1 MGTATRVLARV
12 LMGSTFVKLGYDSW
26 RSPGRRT
33 QTAGPLLEQMRG
45 IIPLI
50 PADDETLVRFNGA
63 AQAVGGAALALGV
76 LPRLAALG
84 LIASLVPTSFAGH
97 AFWKLD
103 DEQQRAAQRT
113 QFLKNMAMIGGLL
126 LATERVA
133 GRVARGAR
141 TPQDEGVGQRSGWP
155 NSSN

>member
-1 MGTATRVLARV
+1 MGMAKRVLARM
-12 LMGSTFVKLGYDSW
+12 LMGSTFVKLGYDAW
-26 RSPGRRT
+26 NSPGGRT
-33 QTAGPLLEQMRG
+33 QTAGPLLGKMREMV
-45 IIPLI
+45 PML

-76 LPRLAALG
+76 LPRLSALG
-84 LIASLVPTSFAGH
+84 LAVSLVPTSLAGH
-97 AFWKLD
+97 AFWKVD

-126 LATERVA
+126 LATEPVA

-141 TPQDEGVGQRSGWP
+141 DPEDETLG
-155 NSSN
+155 